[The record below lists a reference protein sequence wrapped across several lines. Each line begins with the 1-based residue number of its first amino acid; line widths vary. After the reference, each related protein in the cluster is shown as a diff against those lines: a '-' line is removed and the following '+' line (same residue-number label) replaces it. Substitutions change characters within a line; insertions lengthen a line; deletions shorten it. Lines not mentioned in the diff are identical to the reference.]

1 MSSSSK
7 FIVLLLVASI
17 SRLSFAG
24 DAILFNDPSLIGFRN
39 GSAVSGFYDS
49 RNAKF
54 SCSFLFV
61 EDGGGSSGV
70 SVEDYIDTPLLT
82 FVLGGLSPE
91 FQNRNKVFDIKG
103 ILYRRDSEWVI
114 QTEIGQAGCENATG
128 VFTFGPKDFRSTTY
142 HVVREVPAI
151 GIRIVKGKAA
161 FYDNR
166 DGKFVAR
173 KSYLVEGD
181 GVIVMKNQGDFSYI
195 RYVGTG
201 PKFDGRVTF
210 GWVHARD
217 LVDPFPPK

>member
-7 FIVLLLVASI
+7 FIVPLFFASI

-24 DAILFNDPSLIGFRN
+24 EAILFNDPSLIGFRN
-39 GSAVSGFYDS
+39 GRAISGFYDS
-49 RNAKF
+49 GNEKF

-61 EDGGGSSGV
+61 ENGDRPSSV
-70 SVEDYIDTPLLT
+70 SVEGYVDTPLLT
-82 FVLGGLSPE
+82 FVLGELSPE
-91 FQNRNKVFDIKG
+91 FRNRNKAFDIKG

-128 VFTFGPKDFRSTTY
+128 VFAFGPKDFRSVTY
-142 HVVREVPAI
+142 HVIREFPAI
-151 GIRIVKGKAA
+151 GIRIVKGEAV

-166 DGKFVAR
+166 DGKFMAR

-195 RYVGTG
+195 RYVGAG
-201 PKFDGRVTF
+201 PKFKGRVTF
-210 GWVHARD
+210 GWVRTRD
-217 LVDPFPPK
+217 LVDPFPKK

>member
-7 FIVLLLVASI
+7 FIVFLFVASI

-24 DAILFNDPSLIGFRN
+24 EAILFNDPSLIGFRD
-39 GSAVSGFYDS
+39 GRAISGFYDS
-49 RNAKF
+49 ENEKF

-61 EDGGGSSGV
+61 EGGDRSSSV
-70 SVEDYIDTPLLT
+70 SVEGYVDTPLLT
-82 FVLGGLSPE
+82 FVLGELSPE

-114 QTEIGQAGCENATG
+114 QTEVGQAGCENATG
-128 VFTFGPKDFRSTTY
+128 VFAFGPKDFRSVTY
-142 HVVREVPAI
+142 HVIREVPAI

-195 RYVGTG
+195 RYVGAG
-201 PKFDGRVTF
+201 PKFEGRVTF
-210 GWVHARD
+210 GWVRTRD
-217 LVDPFPPK
+217 LVNPFPRK